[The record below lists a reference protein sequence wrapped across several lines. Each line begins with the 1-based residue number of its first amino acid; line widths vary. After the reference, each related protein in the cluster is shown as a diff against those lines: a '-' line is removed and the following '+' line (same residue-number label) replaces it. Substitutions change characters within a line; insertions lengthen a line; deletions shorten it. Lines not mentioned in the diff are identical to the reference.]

1 MARAKPSPDME
12 AADFEARLALA
23 RDTFRDLQ
31 AHIQNADQKVQFVLT
46 ANAFLAASVSFEGRN
61 ALDRI
66 QEMGLT
72 TSTSM
77 VLLGS
82 GAVLL
87 GIIAST
93 VFTVLTLVPRITIQ
107 YPRSLF
113 FFADAA
119 ATPVKAYVDEFLS
132 LSGVEMYRQL
142 IEQVHANSR
151 IVQVKFRWARRA
163 TLALAATLF
172 VWVFIQS
179 IQFLL

>member
-1 MARAKPSPDME
+1 MACVKALPEKE
-12 AADFEARLALA
+12 TADFEARLAVA

-61 ALDRI
+61 ALERV
-66 QEMGLT
+66 QELGLT

-93 VFTVLTLVPRITIQ
+93 VFTVLTLVPRVTFQ

-119 ATPVKAYVDEFLS
+119 ATSVDDYVNEFMG
-132 LSGVEMYRQL
+132 LSGLELYRQL